1 MKELKRSLREGGTD
15 AMDLTAELKQF
26 AARIGIDRIGIASV
40 ETFRAEAAQLRAQAE
55 INRYPAFTEKDVSA
69 RTAPLQ
75 WMPEAKSLISIAVS
89 YLTDDRA
96 RAPVGDGKPRAW
108 VSRYAWGPVDYHHDL
123 RDKLEQLIAFLQ
135 DMTGEEVKAVPFVD
149 TGPPIDRSVAAR
161 AGVGW
166 FGKNN
171 CVYVP
176 GYGSWVFLGEI
187 VTNVELRP
195 DEPIHRTCGTCDR
208 CLCACPTGAITAPF
222 RIDPTR
228 CLSYITQMPGVIPRE
243 FRRPMGRML
252 FGCDIC
258 QVVCPWNWEAE
269 PTNRPAYRPTPTL
282 GSRPELIPL
291 LEMTTGQFKR
301 WFGGTAM
308 AWRGKKIIQR
318 NACICL
324 GNIGDPQAIE
334 PLRSRLENDAKPE
347 VRGAAA
353 WALGEIG
360 GENAVR
366 ALEAAAASETSP
378 MVLEEIEL
386 ALATAAAKAASS

>member
-1 MKELKRSLREGGTD
+1 MDITEKLKR
-15 AMDLTAELKQF
+15 F
-26 AARIGIDRIGIASV
+26 AKEIGIDRIGIASTQ
-40 ETFRAEAAQLRAQAE
+40 TFALEAPQLEAQEAVG
-55 INRYPAFTEKDVSA
+55 RYPHFTERDIPK
-69 RTAPLQ
+69 RTQPEQL
-75 WMPEAKSLISIAVS
+75 MPEAKSLISIAVS
-89 YLTDDRA
+89 YLTDDDA
-96 RAPVGDGKPRAW
+96 RASVGDGKPRAW
-108 VSRYAWGPVDYHHDL
+108 LSRYAWGPVDYHHDL
-123 RDKLEQLIAFLQ
+123 RDKLNRLIAFLEAE
-135 DMTGEEVKAVPFVD
+135 TGEPVQTQPFVD
-149 TGPPIDRSVAAR
+149 TGPFIDRSVAAR

-187 VTNVELRP
+187 LTDVALKP
-195 DEPIHRTCGTCDR
+195 DQPIQKTCGTCDKCIR
-208 CLCACPTGAITAPF
+208 ACPTGAITAPF
-222 RIDPTR
+222 RIDPER

-258 QVVCPWNWEAE
+258 QIVCPWNWEAT
-269 PTNRPAYRPTPTL
+269 PTNREEYRPTETL
-282 GSRPELIPL
+282 GSRPELIPI

-308 AWRGKKIIQR
+308 AWRGKKILQR

-324 GNIGDPQAIE
+324 GNIGNPQAVE
-334 PLRSRLENDAKPE
+334 PLARRLQQDAKPE

-360 GENAVR
+360 GDA
-366 ALEAAAASETSP
+366 ALDVLRTCLEHEASP
-378 MVLEEIEL
+378 MVRDEIEL
-386 ALATAAAKAASS
+386 ALETAMTKAASS